1 MALSGQTDRIHFRL
15 RAQELNTQ
23 VEDAYSD
30 LIPISSVAINQ
41 HFAKVFRD
49 QIGFLAQISQPN

>member
-1 MALSGQTDRIHFRL
+1 MALSEQTYRL

-41 HFAKVFRD
+41 HFAKVFRK